1 MSVTHMV
8 MAGPFKR
15 LSNTFRRWWMGQKDN
30 HFRIVSS
37 LTILSLA
44 ATIWGLLFLFVLGG
58 TTDDSKEMWVP
69 WSWLGLIVG
78 GTLAFWIVPE
88 FFVYLGHKA
97 ALDEILLLD
106 SRPEVLRRRKEAEE
120 AADMLG
126 PVYQSHLVRLYN
138 ELGIKVGSRFRHI
151 KPAGAR
157 SIESM
162 TEISEDSVERVS
174 EPWDEISLESNSND
188 SSTYSNTW
196 WNTTNSRLSTL
207 LPGAK
212 ILRDRDA
219 NRTILSLTSI
229 SAGLLLYNMIFGLAK
244 QGGGPRE
251 FTVDL
256 TLWLAGDSSIHEP
269 APHFDGVSLLLATAS
284 LTMVF
289 LTRPAILE
297 DSSDTES
304 SKASTHIEE
313 E

>member
-1 MSVTHMV
+1 MSVTRML
-8 MAGPFKR
+8 MTGPFKL

-37 LTILSLA
+37 LTILSIA
-44 ATIWGLLFLFVLGG
+44 ATIWGILFLFVLGG

-78 GTLAFWIVPE
+78 GSLAFWIVPE
-88 FFVYLGHKA
+88 FFVYLSHKA

-157 SIESM
+157 SIESIR
-162 TEISEDSVERVS
+162 EVSEDSVERVS
-174 EPWDEISLESNSND
+174 EPWDEISLESNPNN

-212 ILRDRDA
+212 ILRDKDA
-219 NRTILSLTSI
+219 NRTILGLTSI
-229 SAGLLLYNMIFGLAK
+229 SAAL
-244 QGGGPRE
+244 
-251 FTVDL
+251 
-256 TLWLAGDSSIHEP
+256 
-269 APHFDGVSLLLATAS
+269 
-284 LTMVF
+284 
-289 LTRPAILE
+289 
-297 DSSDTES
+297 
-304 SKASTHIEE
+304 
-313 E
+313 

>member
-1 MSVTHMV
+1 
-8 MAGPFKR
+8 
-15 LSNTFRRWWMGQKDN
+15 
-30 HFRIVSS
+30 
-37 LTILSLA
+37 
-44 ATIWGLLFLFVLGG
+44 
-58 TTDDSKEMWVP
+58 
-69 WSWLGLIVG
+69 
-78 GTLAFWIVPE
+78 
-88 FFVYLGHKA
+88 
-97 ALDEILLLD
+97 
-106 SRPEVLRRRKEAEE
+106 
-120 AADMLG
+120 MLG

-219 NRTILSLTSI
+219 NRTILGLTSI

-256 TLWLAGDSSIHEP
+256 TLWLAGDSSIHST
-269 APHFDGVSLLLATAS
+269 APHFDGVSLLLVTAS